1 MTTSEK
7 RRAAAVVSSA
17 STAPESSASSTAP
30 APRARRS
37 AKESVPTV
45 APAPTVEGD
54 EAAAAIE
61 ALRRQVLALQRIS
74 SLGVLAGGVFH
85 ELNNALTPIL
95 SYAKLGLRNPDPA
108 YRERALSQILDAAQR
123 AATITRSLLGL
134 SRPGES
140 LDHRE
145 PIELTRLVRE
155 ILSLV
160 EKDLSRHRVRL
171 EVTITGDPWARVHPA
186 QIQQVLLNLLINAR
200 QAMPEGGTV
209 RVRLGTDATGR
220 RAELSVSDTGVG
232 IAAADLRRIF
242 EPFYSTKT
250 TPDAAGQGGT
260 GLGLAVCR
268 DIVEAHHGRLRAES
282 RLGQGST
289 FTLILPTCPPVAA
302 EPRQGAA

>member
-17 STAPESSASSTAP
+17 STAPESSASPAAP
-30 APRARRS
+30 ATRARRS
-37 AKESVPTV
+37 AKESVPAV
-45 APAPTVEGD
+45 APAPIAEGD

-108 YRERALSQILDAAQR
+108 YRERALTQILDAAQR

-134 SRPGES
+134 SRPGGS

-155 ILSLV
+155 VLSLV
-160 EKDLSRHRVRL
+160 EKDLARHRVRL
-171 EVTITGDPWARVHPA
+171 EVTITGEPWARVHPA

-209 RVRLGTDATGR
+209 RVRLGTDAAGR
-220 RAELSVSDTGVG
+220 RAELSVTDTGIG
-232 IAAADLRRIF
+232 IAPEDLRRIF

-289 FTLILPTCPPVAA
+289 FTLILPTCPPDAV
-302 EPRQGAA
+302 EPQQGAA